1 MGIDVNKPQGRPD
14 NITKQPTMS
23 IRARQRELA
32 AAFFDRVGT
41 LDRDSSV
48 PLYYQL
54 QELIKQDIE
63 AGHWR
68 PGEILPSEG
77 LLIDRLG
84 ISRTVIRKALDVL
97 EADGQVI
104 RRKGRGTI
112 IERPKVLYNAL
123 GEADDWRGD
132 RNDTELSKIVG
143 IRLVSSG
150 TNLAR
155 ILRVGA
161 QARFFEITA
170 VASARNQPISLS
182 QVYVRVD
189 ASPTLSAASESGAAL
204 DLTIGGPDLLTQLI
218 QRYELPVSRSDMTV
232 EGTTA
237 NDFECELLHL
247 PARAPMFLIATLI
260 VAASGQPFALVRS
273 VVRSDHFRLRA
284 SLLHDG
290 RLPSLPPTRIGG
302 LDSGP
307 RAGQPDD
314 QDIGAHAF

>member
-1 MGIDVNKPQGRPD
+1 MRIDVEERQARPD
-14 NITKQPTMS
+14 NITQQSKMS

-32 AAFFDRVGT
+32 EAFFDRVGR
-41 LDRDSSV
+41 LDRLSSV

-54 QELIKQDIE
+54 QELIKQDID

-77 LLIDRLG
+77 ILIDRLG

-104 RRKGRGTI
+104 RRKGKGTI
-112 IERPKVLYNAL
+112 IEWPKVLYHAL
-123 GEADDWRGD
+123 GETDWRG
-132 RNDTELSKIVG
+132 DTELSKIVG

-150 TNLAR
+150 TNLGR
-155 ILRVGA
+155 IMRVGA
-161 QARFFEITA
+161 DARFFEITA

-189 ASPTLSAASESGAAL
+189 ASSTLSAAAESGAAL

-218 QRYELPVSRSDMTV
+218 RRYQLPVSRSDMTV

-260 VAASGQPFALVRS
+260 AAASGQPFAFVRS
-273 VVRSDHFRLRA
+273 VVRSDHFRLRV
-284 SLLHDG
+284 SLLHDSRG
-290 RLPSLPPTRIGG
+290 PSLTATRLGG
-302 LDSGP
+302 LDRGP

-314 QDIGAHAF
+314 QNIGAHAL

>member
-1 MGIDVNKPQGRPD
+1 
-14 NITKQPTMS
+14 MS

-32 AAFFDRVGT
+32 EAFFDRVGA
-41 LDRDSSV
+41 LDRGSSV

-63 AGHWR
+63 AGHWK
-68 PGEILPSEG
+68 PGEVLPSEG
-77 LLIDRLG
+77 LLIDHLG

-97 EADGQVI
+97 EADGQVV

-112 IERPKVLYNAL
+112 IEQPKVLYHAL
-123 GEADDWRGD
+123 DGADDRRGD
-132 RNDTELSKIVG
+132 RGIAELSKIVG
-143 IRLVSSG
+143 IRLVSAG

-155 ILRVGA
+155 ILRVGVE
-161 QARFFEITA
+161 ARLFEITA
-170 VASARNQPISLS
+170 VASVRNQPISLS

-189 ASPTLSAASESGAAL
+189 ASAALSAAAESGAAL
-204 DLTIGGPDLLTQLI
+204 DLTIGGPDLLTQLV
-218 QRYELPVSRSDMTV
+218 QRYQLPVSRSDMTV

-260 VAASGQPFALVRS
+260 VTASGQPFAFVRA

-284 SLLHDG
+284 SLLHDSG
-290 RLPSLPPTRIGG
+290 QQSLTATHLGG

-314 QDIGAHAF
+314 QNIGVHAL